1 MSEGM
6 RFPLA
11 AVLAA
16 CAACATAGT
25 PSAPASPPQQVEVQV
40 DREDI
45 DPCEERRRYGDGVCD
60 EFCPEVD
67 PDCDPRVCMVTPLRA
82 RR

>member
-1 MSEGM
+1 M
-6 RFPLA
+6 RLLLA

-16 CAACATAGT
+16 TACAAATKVAPSGAPQRATGGDVNLRGT
-25 PSAPASPPQQVEVQV
+25 EEV
-40 DREDI
+40 

-67 PDCDPRVCMVTPLRA
+67 PDCDPKVALLSPRP
-82 RR
+82 